1 MWLLIIMLYCL
12 LNFIKKVK
20 LFNYFV
26 FYLVYIWYLLWDYNM
41 DEILWDSF
49 VSSSKVLVN
58 VVDCSLDWMLVW
70 GGGGKKYGCWMLR
83 I

>member
-1 MWLLIIMLYCL
+1 
-12 LNFIKKVK
+12 
-20 LFNYFV
+20 
-26 FYLVYIWYLLWDYNM
+26 M

-70 GGGGKKYGCWMLR
+70 GGGGGGGKKYGC
-83 I
+83 

>member
-1 MWLLIIMLYCL
+1 MWLFIIMLYCL

-58 VVDCSLDWMLVW
+58 VVDCSLDWML
-70 GGGGKKYGCWMLR
+70 GGGGCKKYGCWILR

>member
-1 MWLLIIMLYCL
+1 MWLFIIMLYCL

-20 LFNYFV
+20 LLNFFV

-70 GGGGKKYGCWMLR
+70 GGGGGVRSMVGEF
-83 I
+83 